1 MEIKGKYHELLKQ
14 ESGVVYSPLH
24 NITASFPPTIA
35 VHGDADSMVPIS
47 DSIALLAVLEKIGVE
62 TELVAV
68 PGSEHGLNPAEETKV
83 YVQKGLEFLE
93 KSV

>member
-1 MEIKGKYHELLKQ
+1 
-14 ESGVVYSPLH
+14 VYSPLRD
-24 NITASFPPTIA
+24 ITANFPPTIA
-35 VHGDADSMVPIS
+35 VHGDADTIVPIS
-47 DSIALLAVLEKIGVE
+47 GSIALLDILKKVGVE

-93 KSV
+93 KYV